1 MKRLLWNK
9 HTQLIIRHIVG
20 WCCIVLGLIMLITPG
35 QGLLT
40 LLLGVYLLADHV
52 PLFGKLKC
60 WIQHKFPKASDYTHR
75 QIEKL
80 KARFHK

>member
-1 MKRLLWNK
+1 MKKLIWNK
-9 HTQLIIRHIVG
+9 HTQLLLRHLIG

-52 PLFGKLKC
+52 PFFGKIKVR
-60 WIQHKFPKASDYTHR
+60 IQEKFPRAADYTHR
-75 QIEKL
+75 QVEKL
-80 KARFHK
+80 KTRFHK